1 MKSRSLALAAS
12 LLLLLSSC
20 GSSPSASTT
29 EPSTPSE
36 ASSATLPSQPSSS
49 ESRPSSAP
57 SSEPSSSQPS
67 SASTSEYVPTINTKV
82 DKVEGL
88 SDDFIFG
95 MDSSSVIALEQS
107 GVKYYDFYRKERD
120 LFDILSENGINMI
133 RVRVWNDPYDSEGH
147 GYGGGNNDVAKAVEI
162 GKRVTKY
169 GMKLH
174 VDFHYSDFWAD
185 PAKQK
190 APKAWANY
198 TLDQKK
204 EAVYAFTLDA
214 MTQLKNAEVDVGMV
228 QLGNETNNA
237 KMCGVSDWTSMT
249 ALMAEGSKAVRA
261 TYPNAL
267 IAVHFTNPEKNG
279 RLAGYA
285 ANLASAGLDYD
296 VFGSSYY
303 PYWHGSLENL
313 SSVLGNVAKTYGK
326 KVMVMETSYANT
338 LNDTDF
344 HGNTIASKGSGYPY
358 DTYEISQQGQANY
371 LHDLTE
377 TLANTQGCIGMSY
390 WEGTWISVN
399 QKTWAENSALWE
411 EYGSGWASSYCAEY
425 DPDDGGKWYGGSAV
439 DNQCFF
445 DRNGRAMDSLRTFT
459 QVRVGSGESSETS
472 GELSTEQSEEPSLE
486 LLPNGGFEDAKD
498 TSWKISDRGGADYLA
513 IVPYDYALEGKNAL
527 NFYDE
532 AANSIDFTIEQTLE
546 GLEAGSYEF
555 SIHVM
560 GGDAGD
566 HSVTSFVQIGE
577 GMPLT
582 DNGVITVWQSW
593 DEMKVSFDY
602 DGTSSLRLGVTV
614 VAASAGA
621 WGYLDKGTLTKV
633 A

>member
-1 MKSRSLALAAS
+1 
-12 LLLLLSSC
+12 
-20 GSSPSASTT
+20 
-29 EPSTPSE
+29 
-36 ASSATLPSQPSSS
+36 
-49 ESRPSSAP
+49 
-57 SSEPSSSQPS
+57 
-67 SASTSEYVPTINTKV
+67 
-82 DKVEGL
+82 
-88 SDDFIFG
+88 
-95 MDSSSVIALEQS
+95 
-107 GVKYYDFYRKERD
+107 
-120 LFDILSENGINMI
+120 
-133 RVRVWNDPYDSEGH
+133 
-147 GYGGGNNDVAKAVEI
+147 
-162 GKRVTKY
+162 
-169 GMKLH
+169 MKLH

-185 PAKQK
+185 PMKQK

-198 TLDQKK
+198 SLTQKK
-204 EAVYAFTLDA
+204 SALYSFTLDA
-214 MTQLKNAEVDVGMV
+214 MNQLKTAGVDVGMV

-237 KMCGVSDWTSMT
+237 KMCGVSDWDSMT

-261 TYPNAL
+261 TYPKAL
-267 IAVHFTNPEKNG
+267 VAVHFTNPEKSG

-303 PYWHGSLENL
+303 PYWHGSLDNL

-344 HGNTIASKGSGYPY
+344 HGNTISSKGSGYPY

-425 DPDDGGKWYGGSAV
+425 DPDDGGQWYGGSAV

-459 QVRVGSGESSETS
+459 QVREGSGEPSQSSATSSAQSSE
-472 GELSTEQSEEPSLE
+472 PAAE
-486 LLPNGGFEDAKD
+486 LLPNGGFEDKDD
-498 TSWKISDRGGADYLA
+498 TSWMIEDNGGADFLL
-513 IVPYDYALEGKNAL
+513 ITPYNYALEGKNAF
-527 NFYDE
+527 NFYDPE
-532 AANSIDFTIEQTLE
+532 ANSIDFSIAQNIY
-546 GLEAGSYEF
+546 GLAAGSYEF
-555 SIHVM
+555 SIFVM
-560 GGDAGD
+560 GGDAGAYN
-566 HSVTSFVQIGE
+566 VYSFVKVGTASA
-577 GMPLT
+577 LT
-582 DNGVITVWQSW
+582 AKGAITAWQEW
-593 DEMKVSFDY
+593 HEMKISFDY
-602 DGTSSLRLGVTV
+602 DGVSTLYLGVV
-614 VAASAGA
+614 VQASGAGA

>member
-162 GKRVTKY
+162 GKRATKY

-185 PAKQK
+185 PMKQK

-198 TLDQKK
+198 SLTQKK
-204 EAVYAFTLDA
+204 SAVYSFTLDA
-214 MTQLKNAEVDVGMV
+214 MNQLKTAGVDVGMV

-237 KMCGVSDWTSMT
+237 KMCGVSDWDSMT

-267 IAVHFTNPEKNG
+267 VAVHFTNPEKNG

-313 SSVLGNVAKTYGK
+313 SSVLGNVSKTYGK

-344 HGNTIASKGSGYPY
+344 HGNTISSKGSGYPY

-425 DPDDGGKWYGGSAV
+425 DPDDGGQWYGGSAV

-459 QVRVGSGESSETS
+459 QVREGSGEPSQSSATSSAESSE
-472 GELSTEQSEEPSLE
+472 PVAE
-486 LLPNGGFEDAKD
+486 LLPNGGFEDEDD
-498 TSWKISDRGGADYLA
+498 TSWTIEDNGGADYLL
-513 IVPYDYALEGKNAL
+513 ITPYKYALEGKNAF
-527 NFYDE
+527 NFSDPE
-532 AANSIDFTIEQTLE
+532 ANSIDFSIAQHIY
-546 GLEAGSYEF
+546 GLAAGSYEF
-555 SIHVM
+555 SIYVM
-560 GGDAGD
+560 GGDAGAYN
-566 HSVTSFVQIGE
+566 VYSFAKVGTAAA
-577 GMPLT
+577 LT
-582 DNGVITVWQSW
+582 AQGAITAWQEW
-593 DEMKVSFDY
+593 HEMKISFDY
-602 DGTSSLRLGVTV
+602 DGVSTLYLGVAV
-614 VAASAGA
+614 RASGAGA
-621 WGYLDKGTLTKV
+621 WGYLDKGALTKV